1 MNDLRGKKLLLL
13 GGVQP
18 MCEVVKEA
26 RKLGVI
32 VYVTDYLED
41 SPAKKIADKSF
52 LVSTTDV
59 DRIVDLCLKEG
70 VNGVFTGY
78 TDSMLP
84 YCRQICD
91 RLGFPF
97 WGNEKNVEKCIDK
110 TKFKLMCEEVGIK
123 VVPWKIANADNYNE
137 VKDQLNFPVVIKPVD
152 NSGSRGV
159 YKCFS
164 KEKYNDLCK
173 KSLAFS
179 KKGEIMIERMMNLNN
194 EFSVYYMLYKG
205 KAYLSQSGDRYVHA
219 VDSNKA
225 PIGQGM
231 SFPSIHLNEWI
242 NKMEPLMKNLFKR
255 NEMNDGF
262 VFMQGFY
269 ENGDFFMHEAG
280 YRLAGGFAY
289 KYVDWMS
296 GYNQV
301 QQLIRYSL
309 TGEMQLTEIEK
320 SNPFFCKNTFLLT
333 VAMNPGKIDS
343 IEGLEEIENISGV
356 MEVCQ
361 LHFVG
366 DDISSVGATSRVF
379 AYILCVIDSKKQLS
393 ELIEK
398 IATALVVKNT
408 QSQNMLTELIS
419 PDKIHLF
426 YEDENT
432 NR

>member
-26 RKLGVI
+26 KKLGVI
-32 VYVTDYLED
+32 VYVTDYLD
-41 SPAKKIADKSF
+41 NSPAKRIADKSF
-52 LVSTTDV
+52 MVSTIDV
-59 DRIVDLCLKEG
+59 EKVVELCIREG
-70 VNGVFTGY
+70 VEGVFTGY

-84 YCRQICD
+84 YCRQICE

-97 WGNEKNVEKCIDK
+97 WGNKENIEKFIDK
-110 TKFKLMCEEVGIK
+110 KKFKLMCEDVGIK
-123 VVPWKIANADNYNE
+123 VVPWQIVNVHNYNE
-137 VKDQLNFPVVIKPVD
+137 IKEHLNFPVVIKPVD

-159 YKCFS
+159 FKCFS
-164 KEKYNDLCK
+164 KGEYSDLCK

-179 KKGEIMIERMMNLNN
+179 QKGEIMIERMMNLNN

-205 KAYLSQSGDRYVHA
+205 KAFLTQSGDRYVHV
-219 VDSNKA
+219 VDHDKA

-231 SFPSIHLNEWI
+231 SFPSIHLNEWN
-242 NKMEPLMKNLFKR
+242 NKMEPLIKNLFKK
-255 NEMNDGF
+255 NEMKDGF
-262 VFMQGFY
+262 VFLQGFY

-301 QQLIRYSL
+301 QQMIRYSL
-309 TGEMQLTEIEK
+309 TGKMELSEIEK
-320 SNPFFCKNTFLLT
+320 SDPLFKKNAFLLT
-333 VAMNPGKIDS
+333 VAMQPGKIYL
-343 IEGLEEIENISGV
+343 IEGLEEIKKISGI

-366 DDISSVGATSRVF
+366 DNISSEGATARVF
-379 AYILCVIDSKKQLS
+379 AYILCIIDSKKQLA

-398 IATALVVKNT
+398 VGKTLVVKNT
-408 QSQNMLTELIS
+408 QNESMLTDLVS
-419 PDKIHLF
+419 PDRIHLF
-426 YEDENT
+426 YED
-432 NR
+432 